1 MCASVNPRRQIHGI
15 DFSGAKD
22 AAKRI
27 WITSGTAAGRALR
40 IDDCKSARAL
50 LGLEGHKNLCYA
62 ALRAY
67 IKTKPDAIFG
77 IDFPFG
83 LPKELVIQKNWREFV
98 AAFAGLYESPELFR
112 ETCLKAAAHRELKR
126 QTDRL
131 THTPFS
137 PYNIR
142 IYKQTYFGISKL
154 LSPLVGQNLAC
165 VLPMHPPLAN
175 KPWLIEICP
184 AATLKKMDLY
194 ISYKGREE
202 KHRKARRVIL
212 EKMVATRAIRLK
224 KSKIKAIIVEDI
236 GGDALDS
243 VIAAIAVFLASR
255 KGLIPQEV
263 SRDTHA
269 VEGWVYA

>member
-1 MCASVNPRRQIHGI
+1 MNPRRQIYGI
-15 DFSGAKD
+15 DFSGAID
-22 AAKRI
+22 APKRI
-27 WITSGTAAGRALR
+27 WITSGSTAGRALR
-40 IDDCKSARAL
+40 IDDCKSARELLAL
-50 LGLEGHKNLCYA
+50 EEHKNLSFA
-62 ALRAY
+62 ALGDY
-67 IKTKPDAIFG
+67 IKGKPGAIFG

-83 LPKELVIQKNWREFV
+83 LPKELVIQKKWREFV

-131 THTPFS
+131 AHTPFS

-154 LSPLVGQNLAC
+154 LGPLVNQNLAC
-165 VLPMHPPLAN
+165 VLPMQKPLAN

-184 AATLKKMDLY
+184 AATLKKMHLY
-194 ISYKGREE
+194 ISYKSRSE
-202 KHRKARRVIL
+202 KHRKARRLIL
-212 EKMVATRAIRLK
+212 KKMVESRVIRLK
-224 KSKIKAIIVEDI
+224 KSKIAAIIAEDK

-243 VIAAIAVFLASR
+243 VIAAMAAFLAAR

-263 SRDTHA
+263 NRDTHA
-269 VEGWVYA
+269 VEGWVYT

>member
-1 MCASVNPRRQIHGI
+1 VNLRRKIYGI
-15 DFSGAKD
+15 DFSGAQD

-27 WITSGTAAGRALR
+27 WITSGSTAGKALR
-40 IDDCKSARAL
+40 IDDCKSARELLAL
-50 LGLEGHKNLCYA
+50 EEHKNLSFA
-62 ALRAY
+62 ALGDY
-67 IKTKPDAIFG
+67 IKGKPGAIFG

-112 ETCLKAAAHRELKR
+112 AASLKASAHRELKR

-154 LSPLVGQNLAC
+154 LAPLVSQNLAC
-165 VLPMHPPLAN
+165 VLPMQNPRAN

-184 AATLKKMDLY
+184 AATLKKMHLY
-194 ISYKGREE
+194 ISYKGRGE
-202 KHRKARRVIL
+202 KHRKSRRLIL
-212 EKMVATRAIRLK
+212 EKMVETRAIRLK
-224 KSKIKAIIVEDI
+224 KSKITAIIVEDS

-243 VIAAIAVFLASR
+243 FIAAMATFSASR

-269 VEGWVYA
+269 VEGWVYT